1 MVDWLLK
8 SSAMADNP
16 QPLAIRRR
24 SILQMLTG
32 TAIAGAIP
40 AIANSHPIIRHL
52 TDDGLIDRA
61 QAKAKATT
69 PRYKPEFLDQHQFET
84 LQSLA
89 ERTIPGAAKAKTSEF
104 IDQLLAVEANDEQRE
119 FLSALG
125 AFEGQAIGRAGRP
138 WKSLPEPE
146 QIAILT
152 EASTMSPGS
161 PRAKPWTTGQPVEA
175 PSSGDPAP
183 TTLRDHFDL
192 LKGWIAGAYY
202 SSEIGMTELGWT
214 GNMFYE
220 SFPGCDHPDGHA

>member
-1 MVDWLLK
+1 
-8 SSAMADNP
+8 MADDP
-16 QPLAIRRR
+16 QPLVIRRR

-40 AIANSHPIIRHL
+40 AIAHSHPIIRHL
-52 TDDGLIDRA
+52 TDDGLVDRA
-61 QAKAKATT
+61 QAKATT

-89 ERTIPGAAKAKTSEF
+89 ERTIPGAAKARTSEF
-104 IDQLLAVEANDEQRE
+104 IDQLLAVEAQHGQRE

-125 AFEGQAIGRAGRP
+125 AFEGQAIRRAGRP

-152 EASTMSPGS
+152 EASTMSSGS
-161 PRAKPWTTGQPVEA
+161 PPAKPWTTGEPIQA
-175 PSSGDPAP
+175 PSSSDPAP

-202 SSEIGMTELGWT
+202 SSEIGMKELGWT

-220 SFPGCDHPDGHA
+220 SFPGCDHSDGHA